1 MNIETHPLPPSAAR
15 PFLRPQDRGV
25 VQHPGLPLAALDA
38 GEESYFLEPGNSIGL
53 DINEGEHIELVDI
66 EGGQALSVLA
76 ISPDGKIAPE
86 LLGLEKGV
94 ADDAWQKALRFD
106 VSGTLRAEFS
116 SLKIDPANVSSARVF
131 SPDGRARTRQTLTA
145 KAPLRLL
152 ILSPYRAMPVD
163 GSHPPTSVQILVRR
177 NRSRSD
183 KEHLAPPP
191 PLADP
196 LIDFNLDA
204 GYARAYEVKAG
215 QYIQILDV
223 QGRQCSD
230 FQAFCRK
237 SLDEDKECYIDAT
250 ATRSMNGA
258 IYPTP
263 GISAKYFSANQMP
276 LVEVIQ
282 DSVDRHDTFGVACTR
297 RGYEDKGYFGHRN
310 CSDNLQAAA
319 RPYPIA
325 ERLAWPAINLFF
337 NTKLNDGHLIS
348 SDDPYSRPGDYILM
362 RATRDLVCFS
372 TSCPDDISPTNAW
385 DPTDIQVR
393 VYESGNDFR
402 RAKGFR
408 MTPSSPMKL
417 TKNSGFHEG
426 FERHTRNF
434 AETNGYWLAQDFTG
448 RGALEEYW
456 ACREKAALIDMS
468 ALRKYDIAGP
478 DAFDLVQYC
487 MTRDAGKLATGQIVY
502 TPMCYEN
509 GGVMDDGTM
518 FRLGDMHFRWIGGS
532 DVSGLWLGEQAGK
545 MNLDVWVRNSTDQL
559 HNVAVQGPRSRE
571 MLREIIWT
579 PPTQPNIDELRWFHF
594 TIGRLGDYEG
604 MPVIV
609 SRTGFTGE
617 LGYELFCHPDDAM
630 TLFDAL
636 WQAGEP
642 YEMSPMGLDAL
653 DMLRVEAGLVLAG
666 REFCD
671 QTDPFE
677 AGIGF
682 TVPLAKKNDDF
693 IGREALE
700 RRKANPQRRLV
711 GLEIDGS
718 QLPEPEDCVH
728 IGRAQVGTIT
738 SPVRSPYFNRVI
750 ALARIDEPYAEIGKE
765 VEVGRL
771 DGAQKRLPAKIVP
784 FPFYDPKK
792 ERVRV

>member
-1 MNIETHPLPPSAAR
+1 MNNEAQTLPPSIAR

-25 VQHPGLPLAALDA
+25 VRHPGLPLTTLDIK
-38 GEESYFLEPGNSIGL
+38 EESYFLDPGNSIGL
-53 DINEGEHIELVDI
+53 SIAEGEHVELVDI
-66 EGGQALSVLA
+66 EGGQALSLLA
-76 ISPDGKIAPE
+76 ISTDGRVAPE
-86 LLGLEKGV
+86 LIGIEKG
-94 ADDAWQKALRFD
+94 APDSSWRDALRID
-106 VSGTLRAEFS
+106 PKGALYAEFS
-116 SLKIDPANVSSARVF
+116 MLGIDLDHAPSTRVF
-131 SPDGRARTRQTLTA
+131 SLNSPARTRQTLTA
-145 KAPLRLL
+145 KAALRLL
-152 ILSPYRAMPVD
+152 ILSPNRIMPVD
-163 GSHPPTSVQILVRR
+163 GNHPPTSVQILVRR
-177 NRSRSD
+177 NHPRANSER
-183 KEHLAPPP
+183 LGPPP

-196 LIDFNLDA
+196 LVDFNLDA
-204 GYARAYEVKAG
+204 GYAKAYEVKAG

-237 SLDEDKECYIDAT
+237 SLDEDKEFYIDAT
-250 ATRSMNGA
+250 TTHSVNGA
-258 IYPTP
+258 IYPSP
-263 GISAKYFSANQMP
+263 GINAKYFSANQMP

-297 RGYEDKGYFGHRN
+297 RSYEDKGYFGHRN

-319 RPYPIA
+319 GPYPIA
-325 ERLAWPAINLFF
+325 ERRAWPAVNLFF

-362 RATRDLVCFS
+362 RALQDLVCFS
-372 TSCPDDISPTNAW
+372 TSCPDDLSPTNAW
-385 DPTDIQVR
+385 NPTDIQVR
-393 VYESGNDFR
+393 VYENDNHFQ

-417 TKNSGFHEG
+417 TKNSGFHKG

-434 AETNGYWLAQDFTG
+434 VETNGYWLAQDFTG

-456 ACREKAALIDMS
+456 ACREKVALMDMS
-468 ALRKYDIAGP
+468 ALRKYEIVGP
-478 DAFDLVQYC
+478 DALDLVQYC
-487 MTRDAGKLATGQIVY
+487 ITRDARKLAPGQIVY

-509 GGVMDDGTM
+509 GGIMDDGTM

-532 DVSGLWLGEQAGK
+532 DVSGLWLSEQAEK
-545 MNLDVWVRNSTDQL
+545 MNLDLWVRNSTDQI
-559 HNVAVQGPRSRE
+559 HNVALQGPRSRE

-579 PPTQPNIDELRWFHF
+579 PPTQPNIDELRWFRF
-594 TIGRLGDYEG
+594 TVGRLRDYEG

-636 WQAGEP
+636 WQVGEP
-642 YEMSPMGLDAL
+642 KGISPLGLGAL

-700 RRKANPQRRLV
+700 RRKANSQRRLV
-711 GLEIDGS
+711 GLEIDGN
-718 QLPEPEDCVH
+718 QIPEPNDCVH
-728 IGRAQVGTIT
+728 IGRAQVGIIT
-738 SPVRSPYFNRVI
+738 SPIRSPYLNRVI
-750 ALARIDEPYAEIGKE
+750 ALARIDEPYAELGKE

-792 ERVRV
+792 ERARA